1 MTDLLKLAHERG
13 ERLVEEID
21 EISDIVKHADSFFRG
36 IDKYRSEVLDG
47 VEDIDDFF
55 SSAYIVLEEISKK
68 KSKLLQEL
76 AKIESFIEV
85 GADLIKEH
93 ETSNQTHNPEA
104 GADTSGG
111 AEDDGKIEYLNKE
124 NHQSPS
130 DDEAAEKM
138 RWPMYV
144 LHKNKQDDENNT

>member
-1 MTDLLKLAHERG
+1 M
-13 ERLVEEID
+13 
-21 EISDIVKHADSFFRG
+21 
-36 IDKYRSEVLDG
+36 DG

-93 ETSNQTHNPEA
+93 ESASEATEPEA
-104 GADTSGG
+104 VDPGTSVSG
-111 AEDDGKIEYLNKE
+111 DDGNIEYLNKE
-124 NHQSPS
+124 NQQGPT
-130 DDEAAEKM
+130 DETEAEKM

-144 LHKNKQDDENNT
+144 LHKNKKGDDNNTSSFVAVALPRRSWRPQTQTNIHVDFR

>member
-1 MTDLLKLAHERG
+1 MTDLIKLAHERG

-21 EISDIVKHADSFFRG
+21 EISDIVKHADLFFRG
-36 IDKYRSEVLDG
+36 IDKYRSEVMDG

-68 KSKLLQEL
+68 KSTLLKEL

-93 ETSNQTHNPEA
+93 ESAEQAAAPAAEPDNSA
-104 GADTSGG
+104 GD
-111 AEDDGKIEYLNKE
+111 ENDRKIEYLNKE
-124 NHQSPS
+124 NQQSPT
-130 DDEAAEKM
+130 DEAEADKM

-144 LHKNKQDDENNT
+144 LHKNKNGDDNNT